1 MAASEIGD
9 RLRSAWLQQ
18 LQREYDN
25 ICFQYR
31 LTLQAPVFELTNSSM
46 ILGSWNGS
54 YRLLSLSA
62 HLIAASPWAV
72 TIQVLK
78 HEMAHQICWEYF
90 SSNDGGH
97 GKYFQQACAMVGLS
111 GDFCR
116 AKADCSGSPPE
127 EAACAGP
134 QTEQGR
140 KVLARV
146 EKLLALAASDNEHEA
161 ALAMQR
167 AGEILLRY
175 NLQLPTSGQEEYEHR
190 CLNTGR
196 RRMPGHLRE
205 ICALLQD
212 FFPVRVVCGSTYEP
226 LGDVQVRTIEL
237 LGRPENVAV
246 AEHCYIFLTRKMDV
260 LWQENRKQFA
270 GGGLRARNSYFHGLL
285 AGFREKLKAS
295 ALPQGKG
302 TAFGA
307 QESSSAQLIVQSDN
321 GLDAFV
327 NATFPRLHKKRGR
340 TRNLHGEAYRKALA
354 TGRLLVLHRVVEGV
368 AAEGGLL
375 GSG

>member
-97 GKYFQQACAMVGLS
+97 GKCFQQACAMVGLS
-111 GDFCR
+111 GDFCS
-116 AKADCSGSPPE
+116 AKADCSGPPPE
-127 EAACAGP
+127 ETACAGP

-175 NLQLPTSGQEEYEHR
+175 NLQLPTSGQGEYEHR

-205 ICALLQD
+205 ICALLQE
-212 FFPVRVVCGSTYEP
+212 FFPVRVVCGSIYEP
-226 LGDVQVRTIEL
+226 LDDVQVRTIEL

-340 TRNLHGEAYRKALA
+340 TRNLHGEAYRQALA
-354 TGRLLVLHRVVEGV
+354 TGRLLVLNRVVEGV